1 MKVCFAADVL
11 KEPNAWGSLDQIVY
25 HFITGRHLWDFN
37 DPEEIEN
44 SNWIQE
50 DIQGRSGKRNLETL
64 QKYYTDSIYPRES
77 RESNLHTIT
86 LIITQQVSGE
96 SNNTLRPDD
105 AISYLNKPAYVA
117 VENQS
122 SDGAFLD
129 AMIHAFGRS
138 ELRDAQ
144 TDGWWEYL
152 HLGGFGEIKKRVEF
166 IRTQTPVGPLR
177 VFVLVDSDRCY
188 PNHVTD
194 TIKKVKG
201 YCDNIGDVPY
211 AILQKRK
218 IENYLPISALF
229 RLHVPRKLK
238 NIYQAFLSLTH
249 EQQAHYEMKKGFEK
263 RKENNHAILPDKQ
276 KELFKHVSQ
285 RILDNL
291 CGGFGDNAWEYFKSK
306 RNVMTEDAIRL
317 TCTNDPNEVVRILDS
332 IERLL

>member
-25 HFITGRHLWDFN
+25 HFITGRHLWDIN
-37 DPEEIEN
+37 DSEEIEK
-44 SNWIQE
+44 SDWIQE

-96 SNNTLRPDD
+96 SNKTLRPDD

-129 AMIHAFGRS
+129 AMIHAFGRT
-138 ELRDAQ
+138 ELSDAQ
-144 TDGWWEYL
+144 TEGWWQY
-152 HLGGFGEIKKRVEF
+152 HQMGGFGEIEKQVEYL
-166 IRTQTPVGPLR
+166 RTLTMVGPLR
-177 VFVLVDSDRCY
+177 VFVLTDSDCRY
-188 PNHVTD
+188 PGEVTP
-194 TIKKVKG
+194 TIKKVKE
-201 YCDNIGDVPY
+201 YCDKVGDVPY
-211 AILQKRK
+211 AILRKRK

-229 RLHVPRKLK
+229 RKHVPKKLK
-238 NIYQAFLSLTH
+238 NIYQAFLSLTP
-249 EQQAHYEMKKGFEK
+249 EQQAHYEMKKGFK
-263 RKENNHAILPDKQ
+263 KVNNHAILSGPDEHKN
-276 KELFKHVSQ
+276 LFEHVPK

-291 CGGFGDNAWEYFKSK
+291 CGGFGDNAWEYFQSE
-306 RNVMTEDAIRL
+306 RDMITEDAIRL
-317 TCTNDPNEVVRILDS
+317 TGTNDPNEIVQILDS

>member
-1 MKVCFAADVL
+1 MKVRFATDVL
-11 KEPNAWGSLDQIVY
+11 NEPNAWNSLDQIVY
-25 HFITGRHLWDFN
+25 HFITGRHLWDIN

-44 SNWIQE
+44 SSWIQE
-50 DIQGRSGKRNLETL
+50 DIQGRSGKQNLETL
-64 QKYYTDSIYPRES
+64 QKCYTNSIYPCES
-77 RESNLHTIT
+77 REFSLHTIT
-86 LIITQQVSGE
+86 LIITQQISGE
-96 SNNTLRPDD
+96 SNKTLRPDD

-144 TDGWWEYL
+144 TEGWWQY
-152 HLGGFGEIKKRVEF
+152 HQMGGFGEIEKQVES
-166 IRTQTPVGPLR
+166 IRTQTLVSPLR

-201 YCDNIGDVPY
+201 YCDKVGDVPY

-229 RLHVPRKLK
+229 RQHIPKKLK
-238 NIYQAFLSLTH
+238 NIYQAFLSLTP
-249 EQQAHYEMKKGFEK
+249 EQQAHYEMKKGFK
-263 RKENNHAILPDKQ
+263 KVNNHAIIPDKQ
-276 KELFKHVSQ
+276 KELFEHVPQ

-306 RNVMTEDAIRL
+306 RDVITEDAIKL
-317 TCTNDPNEVVRILDS
+317 TCPNDPNEIVRILDS